1 MKYCK
6 KCVYPDTKPGLIFD
20 KEDVCNACRNHERK
34 NEVNWE
40 ERREEFLKI
49 VEKFKSKNGS
59 LYDCVIPVSG
69 GKDSHYQSYFI
80 NYLIEMRVIKIDT
93 NTIQISRSAR
103 FSVIVICGQL
113 IDNFFCIDLDNQ

>member
-20 KEDVCNACRNHERK
+20 KEGVCNACRNHERK

-40 ERREEFLKI
+40 EKREEFLKI
-49 VEKFKSKNGS
+49 VEKFKSKDGS

-69 GKDSHYQSYFI
+69 GKD
-80 NYLIEMRVIKIDT
+80 
-93 NTIQISRSAR
+93 
-103 FSVIVICGQL
+103 
-113 IDNFFCIDLDNQ
+113 